1 MKEDRILILYANYG
15 EGHKSAARAIE
26 AKIQR
31 DIPEATII
39 VSDFLGDAFPVSD
52 WIMRKLYLQTFT
64 WAKPIYRQ
72 LYYKT
77 KDNRVNSQLFTLP
90 STLSCLKLERY
101 LKQIKPTIVISTFP
115 TLTGMLSVV
124 KDRGKIDF
132 DLYCVLTDYVTHSQ
146 WLYHSVDRYFVPT
159 EGIRNDLV
167 RRGIPA
173 SSIQIASIPV
183 MPKFEANRDRSF
195 LREKWGLTNEAFV
208 VLISAG
214 AFGVVNIKE
223 ACVNLIRECPSLQ
236 FVVVCGRND
245 KLYNQLKT
253 LPEITPVPF
262 TNEMHELMQLSD
274 LFVTKA
280 GGLSVSEAI
289 TCELPMLL
297 YKSLPGQETENVKY
311 LIRQRIAKRVKS
323 TKELSKAVLEI
334 LETKGLIGEM
344 RENIRNLRER
354 NERLPQLTESIKK
367 DIRRKNK
374 EVDLI
379 RLREKRLYEI

>member
-1 MKEDRILILYANYG
+1 MKENRILILYANYG
-15 EGHKSAARAIE
+15 EGHKSAAKAIK
-26 AKIQR
+26 AKLQR
-31 DIPEATII
+31 DIPDATII
-39 VSDFLGDAFPVSD
+39 MSDFLGDAFPVSD

-90 STLSCLKLERY
+90 SALSCLKLERY
-101 LKQIKPTIVISTFP
+101 LKKIQPTIVISTFP
-115 TLTGMLSVV
+115 TLTGMLSIA
-124 KDRGKIDF
+124 KERGNIDF
-132 DLYCVLTDYVTHSQ
+132 KLYCVLTDYVTHSQ

-159 EGIRNDLV
+159 EAIRHDLV
-167 RRGIPA
+167 QRGIPDA
-173 SSIQIASIPV
+173 SIHIASIPV
-183 MPKFEANRDRSF
+183 MPEFEARKNRDQ
-195 LREKWGLTNEAFV
+195 LRKKWGLTKDAFV
-208 VLISAG
+208 VLLSAG

-223 ACVNLIRECPSLQ
+223 ACAHLVKECPNHQ
-236 FVVVCGRND
+236 FVVVCGRNE

-253 LPEITPVPF
+253 LPSITPVPF
-262 TNEMHELMQLSD
+262 THEMHELMQLSD

-289 TCELPMLL
+289 ACELPMLL

-334 LETKGLIGEM
+334 LENRGLLEEM
-344 RENIRNLRER
+344 RINIKRLHEKNV
-354 NERLPQLTESIKK
+354 RLPQLSDSVKK
-367 DIRRKNK
+367 DIRRQNK

>member
-1 MKEDRILILYANYG
+1 MNENRILILYANYG

-26 AKIQR
+26 ANLQR
-31 DIPEATII
+31 DIPGATII

-101 LKQIKPTIVISTFP
+101 LKKIKPTIVISTFP
-115 TLTGMLSVV
+115 TLTGMLSIA
-124 KDRGKIDF
+124 KERGNIDF
-132 DLYCVLTDYVTHSQ
+132 KLYCVLTDYVTHSQ
-146 WLYHSVDRYFVPT
+146 WLYHAVDRYFVPT
-159 EGIRNDLV
+159 EAIRRDLV
-167 RRGIPA
+167 QRGIPDA
-173 SSIQIASIPV
+173 SIHIASIPV
-183 MPKFEANRDRSF
+183 MPQFEAKRNRAL
-195 LREKWGLTNEAFV
+195 LREKWGLSNESYV

-223 ACVNLIRECPSLQ
+223 ACAHLIKECPSLQ
-236 FVVVCGRND
+236 FVVVCGRNE

-253 LPEITPVPF
+253 LPSITPVPF
-262 TNEMHELMQLSD
+262 THEMHELMHLSD

-289 TCELPMLL
+289 ACELPMLL

-323 TKELSKAVLEI
+323 TKELSGAVLEI
-334 LETKGLIGEM
+334 LENKGLLEDM
-344 RENIRNLRER
+344 RENIRKLHER
-354 NERLPQLTESIKK
+354 NASLPPLTDSVVK